1 MSPVGPLPESH
12 TAAASTNGN
21 GNCSVGSKPHRPL
34 APPPIVTNGSSSKGA
49 SGRSPPR

>member
-1 MSPVGPLPESH
+1 MSPVAPLPESH
-12 TAAASTNGN
+12 PAAASTSTSTNG
-21 GNCSVGSKPHRPL
+21 SAGSKPHRPL